1 MVVEVNS
8 STDKG
13 WVIYIL
19 VREKGGGLNIV
30 E

>member
-1 MVVEVNS
+1 MVVEVNG

-19 VREKGGGLNIV
+19 GEKGGGLNIV